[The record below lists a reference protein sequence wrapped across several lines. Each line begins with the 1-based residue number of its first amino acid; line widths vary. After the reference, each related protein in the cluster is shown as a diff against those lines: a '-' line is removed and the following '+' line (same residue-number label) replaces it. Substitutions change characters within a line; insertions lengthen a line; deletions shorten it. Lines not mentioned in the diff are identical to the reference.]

1 MNNKIEFN
9 GRTLEARQIVKH
21 FKREIHMN
29 GTDYLYKIIGTA
41 KHTETGE
48 TMVIYMPLYDVPSM
62 ANVSFAARPIDMVMS
77 EVDHEKY
84 PDIQQ
89 KYRFEPITPADIM
102 EFEEINDEFY
112 SMTTV
117 FFKIPKEILANIFK
131 KAGEVPKDDSLRQND
146 EYIGGEIQYN
156 FDKNDGI
163 VDPKAFEVLVV
174 PMYNYEDGGE
184 VAGEFINPPDEY
196 CTKEMLQYA
205 YRFIELD
212 KLINQE

>member
-9 GRTLEARQIVKH
+9 GRTFEAGQIVKH
-21 FKREIHMN
+21 FKRELHMT

-48 TMVIYMPLYDVPSM
+48 TMVIYMPLYDVPTM
-62 ANVSFAARPIDMVMS
+62 ADVSFAARPIDMFMS

-89 KYRFEPITPADIM
+89 KYRFEPITPADSM
-102 EFEEINDEFY
+102 EFEDVNDEFN

-117 FFKIPKEILANIFK
+117 FFKISKEILANIFK
-131 KAGEVPKDDSLRQND
+131 KAGEVPKDEFLHQND
-146 EYIGGEIQYN
+146 EYIGGKIQYN
-156 FDKNDGI
+156 FDKNDGV
-163 VDPKAFEVLVV
+163 VDPKAFEILVV
-174 PMYNYEDGGE
+174 PMYADEDGGE
-184 VAGEFINPPDEY
+184 VAGDFINAPDEY
-196 CTKEMLQYA
+196 CTKEMVQYA